1 MKKTKLIFI
10 IISICLVFSSIS
22 IYAAIKINSKDIGF
36 TPKNSD
42 WKVENVEEALNELY
56 SNKTKEN
63 SNFVKDALV
72 VNVDYKN
79 TQNFIYGI
87 NAQITDEGFL
97 FSGSNSILLKRFQSN
112 TMSYEIYFKPS
123 AYNGEIISSREAG
136 GCAIIIRPSG
146 LLNGNCY
153 VNGDYRDIPSDEIL
167 EINKWYHAVLTV
179 GENGMKLYLNGT
191 LRSSNNYTSFKEN
204 TQNTITM
211 IGCNSVGSECE
222 SPYFKGNMK
231 MARIYSKELSPEEV
245 KQNYDDVLNYYK

>member
-97 FSGSNSILLKRFQSN
+97 FSGSNSILTKRFQSN
-112 TMSYEIYFKPS
+112 TMSYEVYFKPS
-123 AYNGEIISSREAG
+123 DYNGEIISSKEAG
-136 GCAIIIRPSG
+136 GCAIG
-146 LLNGNCY
+146 LLSSKFLSGNCY
-153 VNGDYRDIPSDEIL
+153 MNGDYRDIITDEIL

-211 IGCNSVGSECE
+211 IGCNSVRSECQ
-222 SPYFKGNMK
+222 SPYFKGNIK
-231 MARIYSKELSPEEV
+231 MARIYSKELSSEEV

>member
-22 IYAAIKINSKDIGF
+22 IFAAIKINSKDIGF

-112 TMSYEIYFKPS
+112 TMSYEAYFKPS
-123 AYNGEIISSREAG
+123 AFEGAIMSSEETG
-136 GCAIIIRPSG
+136 GCALIMRSSG
-146 LLNGNCY
+146 LLSGNCY
-153 VNGDYRDIPSDEIL
+153 MNGAYRDIATEETLGSD
-167 EINKWYHAVLTV
+167 KWYHAVLTV
-179 GENGMKLYLNGT
+179 GGNGMKLYLNGT
-191 LRSSNNYTSFKEN
+191 LISSNNYTSFKEN
-204 TQNTITM
+204 VQNTITT
-211 IGCNSVGSECE
+211 IGCDSVRSGCENS
-222 SPYFKGNMK
+222 YFKGNIK

>member
-1 MKKTKLIFI
+1 MKKIKLIFLVI
-10 IISICLVFSSIS
+10 LICLIFSSIS

-36 TPKNSD
+36 TPKNSEWQVD
-42 WKVENVEEALNELY
+42 NVEEALNELY
-56 SNKTKEN
+56 SNKIKGN
-63 SNFVKDALV
+63 RNFVEDGLFANL
-72 VNVDYKN
+72 DYKN

-97 FSGSNSILLKRFQSN
+97 FSGSNSILIKRFQSN
-112 TMSYEIYFKPS
+112 TMSYEVYFKPS
-123 AYNGEIISSREAG
+123 DYNGEIISSREAG

-146 LLNGNCY
+146 LLNGDCY
-153 VNGDYRDIPSDEIL
+153 VNGDYRDIASDEIL

-179 GENGMKLYLNGT
+179 GGNGMKLYLNGT

-211 IGCNSVGSECE
+211 IGCNSVRSECE
-222 SPYFKGNMK
+222 SPYFKGNIK
-231 MARIYSKELSPEEV
+231 MARIYSKELSSEEV